1 MLVVTV
7 FRSGCRRARAGQKPS
22 REPEADATLSPREA
36 EIVHLLGMGNS
47 IGQIA
52 DAMGVSYKTIAN
64 NCTRIRGKLGLAD
77 VKELARHAVER
88 RFRGTGFG

>member
-1 MLVVTV
+1 V
-7 FRSGCRRARAGQKPS
+7 RAGQKPS
-22 REPEADATLSPREA
+22 REPEVDATLSPREA

-77 VKELARHAVER
+77 VKELVRHAVER

>member
-1 MLVVTV
+1 
-7 FRSGCRRARAGQKPS
+7 
-22 REPEADATLSPREA
+22 
-36 EIVHLLGMGNS
+36 MGNS

-64 NCTRIRGKLGLAD
+64 SCTRIRGKLGFAD
-77 VKELARHAVER
+77 VKELVRHAVER